1 MAEGRSEARARGRRS
16 VSARTIDAARLFA
29 WLPALLFALHIAAP
43 SARAADLSKVFD
55 AGLGGDVAAALAIL
69 DSIPVGQL
77 TPKDS
82 STAACIR
89 RTFRSPPTSEDLPPR
104 SGAIL
109 AAYRNYWQNA
119 MLRRTTTAE
128 AESRLLSDLNAIAGT
143 AAADTTGAG
152 GGLEAASERAKAAID
167 SEGLHALTGVTSPF
181 WELMIW
187 KVHTPTT
194 YKVKLTDRTLSVRV
208 VFLDDFVSL
217 GWAAYA
223 TCGRAHTGG
232 WATSEELYA
241 LRSSYDLDSENF
253 RVSYLA
259 HEGRH
264 FADYKRFPKLEQP
277 ELEYRAKLT
286 EIALSDTT
294 THSLIAEFARRTV
307 RDRSVPHSFANHCV
321 ARDMAKAVFGNGAGG
336 SGDGAAGGVAE
347 ATARWAGVPADRLRR
362 EARRLLEASDAR
374 LRRLGA
380 ATTERY
386 LDDDED

>member
-1 MAEGRSEARARGRRS
+1 MAENRREARPRGA
-16 VSARTIDAARLFA
+16 SAQAIGGARLVA
-29 WLPALLFALHIAAP
+29 CLAVTLLALQLAAP
-43 SARAADLSKVFD
+43 RAGAADLSRVFD
-55 AGLGGDVAAALAIL
+55 AGLGGDMAAALAIL
-69 DSIPVGQL
+69 DSIPAAQL

-82 STAACIR
+82 ATAGCIR
-89 RTFRSPPTSEDLPPR
+89 RTFQSPPTSEGLPAR

-109 AAYRNYWQNA
+109 AAYRNYWQSA
-119 MLRRTTTAE
+119 MLRRMTPAE
-128 AESRLLSDLNAIAGT
+128 AESRLLSDLNAIGGA
-143 AAADTTGAG
+143 AAADTTAA
-152 GGLEAASERAKAAID
+152 GGLEAASERAKAAIE

-194 YKVKLTDRTLSVRV
+194 YKVKLTDQTLDVRV
-208 VFLDDFVSL
+208 VFLDEFVSL

-241 LRSSYDLDSENF
+241 LKSSYVLDSEDF

-294 THSLIAEFARRTV
+294 THSLIANFSRRTV
-307 RDRSVPHSFANHCV
+307 RDRSVPHSFANYCV
-321 ARDMAKAVFGNGAGG
+321 ARDLGRAVFGRDAGAGVG
-336 SGDGAAGGVAE
+336 GGGGDPS
-347 ATARWAGVPADRLRR
+347 RWAGVPADRLRR
-362 EARRLLEASDAR
+362 EARRLLKENDKR
-374 LRRLGA
+374 LGRMGA
-380 ATTERY
+380 ATVERF
-386 LDDDED
+386 L

>member
-1 MAEGRSEARARGRRS
+1 M
-16 VSARTIDAARLFA
+16 SARVIAAARIASFRFA
-29 WLPALLFALHIAAP
+29 FLFALHLAAP
-43 SARAADLSKVFD
+43 PAPAADLSKVFD
-55 AGLGGDVAAALAIL
+55 AALGGDMVAALALI
-69 DSIPVGQL
+69 DSIPAARL
-77 TPKDS
+77 SPKDS
-82 STAACIR
+82 ATADCLT

-109 AAYRNYWQNA
+109 AAYRNYWQSVL
-119 MLRRTTTAE
+119 LRRTTTAE
-128 AESRLLSDLNAIAGT
+128 AESRLLSDLNAVVGA

-152 GGLEAASERAKAAID
+152 GLEAASEQAKATIE

-194 YKVKLTDRTLSVRV
+194 YKVTLTDQTLDVRV

-241 LRSSYDLDSENF
+241 LKSSYVLDSEDF

-294 THSLIAEFARRTV
+294 THSLISNFSRRTL
-307 RDRSVPHSFANHCV
+307 RDRSVPHSFANYCV
-321 ARDMAKAVFGNGAGG
+321 ARDMAKAVFG
-336 SGDGAAGGVAE
+336 GAAGTRADEGAGDP
-347 ATARWAGVPADRLRR
+347 ARWAGVPAERLRR
-362 EARRLLEASDAR
+362 EARKLLSESDAR
-374 LRRLGA
+374 LKRLGA
-380 ATTERY
+380 AKTERY
-386 LDDDED
+386 LDAGEE